1 MGERRVYHVSSAY
14 PRGLEPALDVA
25 EGSRLSAGSTT
36 SATGEVKTPVP
47 DHLPFPQGGT
57 YGLVQVSP
65 ALAGLVS
72 TFGLLELT
80 ILTEVRLH

>member
-1 MGERRVYHVSSAY
+1 VHFALF
-14 PRGLEPALDVA
+14 RGIRDPNAITIMAISVPNDPL
-25 EGSRLSAGSTT
+25 
-36 SATGEVKTPVP
+36 VP